1 MILSAL
7 LTSVGI
13 NLGLCFLFFT
23 LYSILR
29 KQPANVIVYEPRRV
43 NEEKSRQRSHFNFER
58 LLPSLGWVKRAWQLS
73 EEELL
78 LISGLDAVVFMRIF
92 VFRYVRY
99 IQAT

>member
-29 KQPANVIVYEPRRV
+29 KQPGNLRVYAPRLVAERKLKQKA
-43 NEEKSRQRSHFNFER
+43 EFNLER
-58 LLPSLGWVKRAWQLS
+58 LLPSAGWVKRAWQQS
-73 EEELL
+73 EEDLL
-78 LISGLDAVVFMRIF
+78 ENSGLDGVVFIR
-92 VFRYVRY
+92 VFTFR
-99 IQAT
+99 